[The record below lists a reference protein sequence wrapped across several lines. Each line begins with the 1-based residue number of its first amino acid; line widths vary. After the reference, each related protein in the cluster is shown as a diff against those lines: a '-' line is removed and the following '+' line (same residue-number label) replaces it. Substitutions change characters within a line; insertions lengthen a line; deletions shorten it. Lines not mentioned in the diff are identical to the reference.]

1 MMTEKSL
8 HPTEEANAEAADRV
22 ELFHDFIVN
31 YLIHHP
37 VYKLNKDFSKH
48 IDNAIEQLEIAK
60 TKIK

>member
-1 MMTEKSL
+1 MIRKDL
-8 HPTEEANAEAADRV
+8 HPTKEANAEAAERV

-48 IDNAIEQLEIAK
+48 IDSAVEQLAVAK